1 MSRDDRSPAPE
12 LRGDL
17 NWYVRSVSLVTHVL
31 FGILEHIEIDGPVER
46 IPRRGPVIVAS
57 NHASNLD
64 SVVIG
69 AWIMPAMGRRLHWLG
84 KKELTELPVLGRF
97 IRAGSVHGIDRGA
110 ADIEAFRTA
119 LRILEAGH
127 ALLIFPEGTRS
138 RTGALQQAHDGAAT
152 LALRT
157 RATVVPVG
165 IVGATAAWPL
175 TSLLPRPRRRVVGR
189 VGEPFV
195 LSDVIDPGG
204 DRKRTKELA
213 TLELMARIAELLPE
227 DQRGVYAEAT
237 AKRTAGR
244 LATHGEGQPGA

>member
-1 MSRDDRSPAPE
+1 MSPGDRSSATE

-17 NWYVRSVSLVTHVL
+17 NWYVRSVARVTHVL
-31 FGILEHIEIDGPVER
+31 FGILEHIEIDGPLER
-46 IPRRGPVIVAS
+46 IPRSGPLIVAS
-57 NHASNLD
+57 NHTSNLD

-84 KKELTELPVLGRF
+84 KKELTELPVLGPL

-110 ADIEAFRTA
+110 ADVEAFRTA

-138 RTGALQQAHDGAAT
+138 RTGALQQAHDGAAA
-152 LALRT
+152 LALRS
-157 RATVVPVG
+157 RATVVPVA
-165 IVGATAAWPL
+165 IAGATAAWPR

-195 LSDVIDPGG
+195 LADLVDPGA
-204 DRKRTKELA
+204 DRRQAKELA

-227 DQRGVYAEAT
+227 DQRGVYAEAAARRIAARG
-237 AKRTAGR
+237 AKGAG
-244 LATHGEGQPGA
+244 GQPGA